1 MLSYCLNCG
10 VDTENANSKLS
21 ITSNGNIM
29 LLLKNDVYNSKT
41 LRFIKQE
48 TGGLLGYLEI
58 RNPLSKIPLLGEI
71 LF

>member
-1 MLSYCLNCG
+1 MLSYCLKCG
-10 VDTENANSKLS
+10 VDTENANSKRS

-48 TGGLLGYLEI
+48 TGGLLGYLEN

>member
-1 MLSYCLNCG
+1 MLSYCLKCG

-48 TGGLLGYLEI
+48 TGGLLGYLEN

>member
-48 TGGLLGYLEI
+48 TGGLLGYLEN

>member
-29 LLLKNDVYNSKT
+29 LLLKNDVYISKT

-48 TGGLLGYLEI
+48 TGGLLGYLEN

>member
-58 RNPLSKIPLLGEI
+58 RNPLSKIPY
-71 LF
+71 